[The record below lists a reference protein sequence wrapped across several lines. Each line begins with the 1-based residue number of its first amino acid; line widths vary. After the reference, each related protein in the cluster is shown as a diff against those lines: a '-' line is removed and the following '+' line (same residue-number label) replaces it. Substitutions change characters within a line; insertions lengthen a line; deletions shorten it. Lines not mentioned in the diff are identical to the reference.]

1 MRRRVRAVGTQRL
14 MVGLAD
20 IEGAARSYAR
30 LGLRVIRQT
39 ERRAVVELPCGIRLV
54 LTGIPA

>member
-14 MVGLAD
+14 MVGIAD
-20 IEGAARSYAR
+20 VERAAMSYAR

-54 LTGIPA
+54 LTGVPA